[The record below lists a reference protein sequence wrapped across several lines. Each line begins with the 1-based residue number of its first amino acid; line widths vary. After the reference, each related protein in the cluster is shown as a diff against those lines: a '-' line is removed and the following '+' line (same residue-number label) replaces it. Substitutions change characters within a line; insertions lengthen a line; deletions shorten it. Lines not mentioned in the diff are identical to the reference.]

1 MDIAVQVQ
9 EVKGAHSK
17 LTVSLSKEEVRMSV
31 NQSRRSFLKTTGA
44 VGAGAL
50 VAGLGA
56 GLVRPGKAHAALG
69 YMPIDYVN
77 SIDPDEVRRLVWKWY
92 FTGGG

>member
-1 MDIAVQVQ
+1 MTA
-9 EVKGAHSK
+9 
-17 LTVSLSKEEVRMSV
+17 V

-77 SIDPDEVRRLVWKWY
+77 SIDPDEVRRLVWNWY

>member
-1 MDIAVQVQ
+1 M
-9 EVKGAHSK
+9 
-17 LTVSLSKEEVRMSV
+17 V

-56 GLVRPGKAHAALG
+56 GLVRPGRAHAAEPLG
-69 YMPIDYVN
+69 YLTTEYVG

>member
-1 MDIAVQVQ
+1 
-9 EVKGAHSK
+9 
-17 LTVSLSKEEVRMSV
+17 MSV

-56 GLVRPGKAHAALG
+56 GLVNPGKANAALG
-69 YMPIDYVN
+69 YLPYVAL
-77 SIDPDEVRRLVWKWY
+77 DLDEVRNYAWSHY
-92 FTGGG
+92 FNSGG

>member
-1 MDIAVQVQ
+1 
-9 EVKGAHSK
+9 
-17 LTVSLSKEEVRMSV
+17 MSV

-56 GLVRPGKAHAALG
+56 GLVRPGQANAALG
-69 YMPIDYVN
+69 YLPVTNVLDVDAN
-77 SIDPDEVRRLVWKWY
+77 EVRRLVWKY
-92 FTGGG
+92 YYTGGG

>member
-1 MDIAVQVQ
+1 
-9 EVKGAHSK
+9 
-17 LTVSLSKEEVRMSV
+17 MSV

-56 GLVRPGKAHAALG
+56 GLVRPGQAQAALG
-69 YMPIDYVN
+69 YMPTTNVLDV
-77 SIDPDEVRRLVWKWY
+77 DPDEVRRLVWKWY
-92 FTGGG
+92 YSGGG